1 MWTRRVKSPG
11 CQGRSGIE
19 RKQVYMVEPMGPK
32 AETAAEGTPG
42 MAFMRSKR
50 GWRRAVLRRIMELV
64 NSRGMSAT
72 RTWSA
77 SKPKSWWRRFHREWA
92 RRAAT
97 ESRVRETESWATI
110 RHLPRRLRTR
120 EPESPWA
127 ECRAECTSMRV
138 AAQAGARAKR
148 QVAAT
153 AMARVV
159 ARWRHSKASERPQSP
174 AAEAQATKARAPVVA
189 RSSAAAVPRAERT
202 RLSVSNWRAMRARLA
217 PRERRTP
224 ISWVRA
230 VARPSIR
237 LARLLHGLRSTRPV
251 MPISTQSGRP
261 KRCSSSAMPRL
272 ADWIRSEE
280 HTSELQSP
288 MYLVCRL

>member
-97 ESRVRETESWATI
+97 ESRVRETES
-110 RHLPRRLRTR
+110 
-120 EPESPWA
+120 PWA
-127 ECRAECTSMRV
+127 DCRAECTSMRV
-138 AAQAGARAKR
+138 AAQAGASYTSTHF
-148 QVAAT
+148 QG
-153 AMARVV
+153 
-159 ARWRHSKASERPQSP
+159 HS
-174 AAEAQATKARAPVVA
+174 
-189 RSSAAAVPRAERT
+189 
-202 RLSVSNWRAMRARLA
+202 MG
-217 PRERRTP
+217 
-224 ISWVRA
+224 
-230 VARPSIR
+230 
-237 LARLLHGLRSTRPV
+237 HGLV
-251 MPISTQSGRP
+251 
-261 KRCSSSAMPRL
+261 
-272 ADWIRSEE
+272 
-280 HTSELQSP
+280 
-288 MYLVCRL
+288 

>member
-50 GWRRAVLRRIMELV
+50 GWRGSVLRRIMELV
-64 NSRGMSAT
+64 NSRGISAT
-72 RTWSA
+72 RTRSA
-77 SKPKSWWRRFHREWA
+77 SKPKSFWRRFHREWT
-92 RRAAT
+92 RRAAA
-97 ESRVRETESWATI
+97 ESRVREMESGATI

-127 ECRAECTSMRV
+127 DCRAECTLMRV

-159 ARWRHSKASERPQSP
+159 AGGRHSKAGEGPQSP
-174 AAEAQATKARAPVVA
+174 AGGAEATKPRAQVGA
-189 RSSAAAVPRAERT
+189 RSGGAAVPR
-202 RLSVSNWRAMRARLA
+202 
-217 PRERRTP
+217 
-224 ISWVRA
+224 
-230 VARPSIR
+230 
-237 LARLLHGLRSTRPV
+237 
-251 MPISTQSGRP
+251 
-261 KRCSSSAMPRL
+261 
-272 ADWIRSEE
+272 
-280 HTSELQSP
+280 
-288 MYLVCRL
+288 

>member
-72 RTWSA
+72 RTRPA
-77 SKPKSWWRRFHREWA
+77 SKPKSWCRRFQRERA
-92 RRAAT
+92 RRAAA
-97 ESRVRETESWATI
+97 ESRVRETASCATM
-110 RHLPRRLRTR
+110 RHLPRRLRNR
-120 EPESPWA
+120 PPECPPEEA
-127 ECRAECTSMRV
+127 CRAECRSMRV

-153 AMARVV
+153 AMAAVN
-159 ARWRHSKASERPQSP
+159 ARWRHSRASESCQSP
-174 AAEAQATKARAPVVA
+174 EEEAQVTSQRAPLVA
-189 RSSAAAVPRAERT
+189 RTRAAAVPRAER
-202 RLSVSNWRAMRARLA
+202 
-217 PRERRTP
+217 
-224 ISWVRA
+224 
-230 VARPSIR
+230 
-237 LARLLHGLRSTRPV
+237 
-251 MPISTQSGRP
+251 
-261 KRCSSSAMPRL
+261 
-272 ADWIRSEE
+272 
-280 HTSELQSP
+280 
-288 MYLVCRL
+288 